1 MQEIVQ
7 PFNAFNRNFLDLLQ
21 KIFVY
26 DDKKRITAKKAL
38 AHPWFKENLV
48 DDGTEALRLKREKE
62 GR

>member
-1 MQEIVQ
+1 MS
-7 PFNAFNRNFLDLLQ
+7 AFNKNFLDLLQ

-38 AHPWFKENLV
+38 LHPWFKDALV

-62 GR
+62 RR